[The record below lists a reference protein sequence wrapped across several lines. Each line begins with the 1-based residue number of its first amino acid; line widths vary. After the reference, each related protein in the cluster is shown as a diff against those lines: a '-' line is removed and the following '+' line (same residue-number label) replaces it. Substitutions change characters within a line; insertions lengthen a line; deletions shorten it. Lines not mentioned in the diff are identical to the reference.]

1 MKENQ
6 IQIHYNS
13 YKLDELSEIYKNLM
27 DRSIEAQQNAY
38 APYSNFKVGA
48 AILLEDGTVFTG
60 NNQENSAFP
69 SGLCA
74 ERVAIFA
81 CSAQH
86 PNIKINVIAISANSE
101 KIDINTVLA
110 PCGSCRQSM
119 YEYESKQNKPIRVLL
134 KGADNEVVEFLSV
147 SDLLPFV
154 FQCDGLKKVR

>member
-74 ERVAIFA
+74 ERVAIFNA
-81 CSAQH
+81 GANF
-86 PNIKINVIAISANSE
+86 PNQIIEQIAIVAHANFE
-101 KIDINTVLA
+101 LKKTIM
-110 PCGSCRQSM
+110 PCGACRQAM
-119 YEYESKQNKPIRVLL
+119 IEYERKQGQKIEIILQVNKENIFVS
-134 KGADNEVVEFLSV
+134 ESV
-147 SDLLPFV
+147 SNLLPYAFE
-154 FQCDGLKKVR
+154 CEELKK